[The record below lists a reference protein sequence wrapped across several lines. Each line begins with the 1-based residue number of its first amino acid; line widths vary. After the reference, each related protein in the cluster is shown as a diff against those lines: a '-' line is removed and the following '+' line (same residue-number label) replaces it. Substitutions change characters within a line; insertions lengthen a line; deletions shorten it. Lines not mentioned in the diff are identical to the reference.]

1 MRGLKARWYRLSESF
16 AERELRERAILISCA
31 VALTLFAAYRFGILP
46 AQQRL
51 ALAKQATA
59 TANANA
65 LQLQEIGKQ
74 LESQNQVDPDAAAR
88 EQLAALQRDIAGR
101 NLKLGQQ
108 GTQGA
113 ETLVEAMGH
122 ALTQASGLTLGRVEA
137 LTPEP
142 LGAAPPSGAAPG
154 TAAAVGPVLYRHR
167 LRVSVNGRYQELS
180 RYVAALERAAPGVA
194 WQRLELKVETW
205 PKSTLTLEWAIVSRE
220 ARWLGA

>member
-1 MRGLKARWYRLSESF
+1 MRALKARWYKLSESF
-16 AERELRERAILISCA
+16 AERDLRERAIVIGCA
-31 VALTLFAAYRFGILP
+31 VALTLFACYRFGVLP

-51 ALAKQATA
+51 ALARQATA
-59 TANANA
+59 TANATA
-65 LQLQEIGKQ
+65 LQLQEIRKQ
-74 LESQNQVDPDAAAR
+74 LEAQTQVDPNVAAR
-88 EQLAALQRDIAGR
+88 DQLAALQREIAGR

-108 GTQGA
+108 GAQGA
-113 ETLVEAMGH
+113 EALVEAMGH

-142 LGAAPPSGAAPG
+142 LGVASPGAAPG
-154 TAAAVGPVLYRHR
+154 TNSPSGPVLYRHR
-167 LRVSVNGRYQELS
+167 LRVSVNGRYQELL

-194 WQRLELKVETW
+194 WQRLDLKVEAW